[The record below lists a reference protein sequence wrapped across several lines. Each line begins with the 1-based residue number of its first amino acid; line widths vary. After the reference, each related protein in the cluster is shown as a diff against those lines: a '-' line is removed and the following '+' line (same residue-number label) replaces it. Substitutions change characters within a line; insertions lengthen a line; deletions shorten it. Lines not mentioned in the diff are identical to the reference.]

1 MMLRKNLKQLKLDKM
16 IEFKTM
22 SEYRKHCKENGSHW
36 FSRDTM
42 KFFGSRIESH
52 LKGGRWFIESQRSG
66 FSPNSSR
73 VYILR
78 YIAQEKASPGYFP
91 IEKFAEFPTLK
102 AAKAALRNK

>member
-1 MMLRKNLKQLKLDKM
+1 MKKETQA
-16 IEFKTM
+16 EFKTM

-102 AAKAALRNK
+102 DAKAALRNK